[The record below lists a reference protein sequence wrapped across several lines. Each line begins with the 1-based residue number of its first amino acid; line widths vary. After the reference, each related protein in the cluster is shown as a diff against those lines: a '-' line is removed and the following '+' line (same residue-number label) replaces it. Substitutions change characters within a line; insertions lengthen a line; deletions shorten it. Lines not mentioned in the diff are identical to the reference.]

1 MRKRIWIHIVGMM
14 LSAVLLC
21 SCGGDELHYLDT
33 TTAAATAET
42 EVTEQPSAPFLYTPS
57 DDGVVN
63 YNYFALVGRGGLCL
77 QYHDGYLYFL
87 VGKNTTGMPMEGQ
100 VPYLVRMNVETG
112 NVTAVCPDPVCVHDR
127 DSGCPMYGVSSGG
140 FIVGPD
146 GKYYVLKIYT
156 ELKTG
161 FVMYFAQYDAERNVL
176 VKLNDGLPSYA
187 NEFYTEHYRFYKDDV
202 YDEETQTYYLT
213 VLRTDLTTGESVPI
227 WKREKAEGVRTDE
240 VLFVIGDRLY
250 LTDYACLYSVNF
262 DGEDRRVHI
271 EGKVTI
277 NAKTDG
283 EYVYYIDQYELCRR
297 HLEGGAEERL
307 GIFPYHNYF
316 ELTEKYVYYRT
327 GEDVVLGKARIR
339 GYTSDTVTLGGENL
353 CRYPLSGEGGEEI
366 VYTFAGETAN
376 LRPSDWLVVGN
387 YCYCTYTY
395 WEDPDGDGIYR
406 DGDEKRSD
414 SAGEKGR
421 TFTFLRIDLTTDEV
435 DVIAVDEYGEKT
447 VGEIK

>member
-1 MRKRIWIHIVGMM
+1 MRKRIWIHTVGMM

-21 SCGGDELHYLDT
+21 ACGGDELHYLET
-33 TTAAATAET
+33 TTASA
-42 EVTEQPSAPFLYTPS
+42 VTEATESSAAPFLYTPS
-57 DDGVVN
+57 DDGVLN
-63 YNYFALVGRGGLCL
+63 YNYFALAGKGLQF
-77 QYHDGYLYFL
+77 QYHDGYLYFI
-87 VGKNTTGMPMEGQ
+87 VGNNTTGMSMKGARTPH
-100 VPYLVRMNVETG
+100 LVRMNVETG
-112 NVTAVCPDPVCVHDR
+112 NITAVCPDPICAHDY
-127 DSGCPMYGVSSGG
+127 DSGCPMYGISAGG
-140 FIVGPD
+140 FLIGPD
-146 GKYYVLKIYT
+146 GKYYVLKIYP
-156 ELKTG
+156 EPKGG
-161 FVMYFAQYDAERNVL
+161 FAMCFVQYDAEQNVL
-176 VKLNDGLPSYA
+176 VELSDEAPSYV
-187 NEFYTEHYRFYKDDV
+187 NEFYTERYRFYKDDV

-227 WKREKAEGVRTDE
+227 WKQEKAEGVRTDE
-240 VLFVIGDRLY
+240 VLFVIDDRLY

-297 HLEGGAEERL
+297 HLENGAEERL

-327 GEDVVLGKARIR
+327 GEDIVLGKARIR

-353 CRYPLSGEGGEEI
+353 CRYPLDGEGGEET
-366 VYTFAGETAN
+366 VYTFAGETSTV
-376 LRPSDWLVVGN
+376 RPEDWLVVGN

-406 DGDEKRSD
+406 DGDEKKSD
-414 SAGEKGR
+414 SSGENGR
-421 TFTFLRIDLTTDEV
+421 VFTFLRIDLTTKAV
-435 DVIAVDEYGEKT
+435 DVISVDEYGTKT
-447 VGEIK
+447 EGKLK